1 MKKKVL
7 SVLLSAV
14 VAAALLTGCGD
25 KASESSSESAAPA
38 QEEQSEPEAA
48 EAANQSDA
56 AEAEE
61 QAGEAEAAEEGLTA
75 ETAMLVSAT
84 GQVIEPKNGEHYKF
98 GFTEMSAGSFFDAC
112 YNGAA
117 EIVEANGDEI
127 VHVEGKADSAY
138 QLGVVEDFIAQGCD
152 AVFYNPSDAAA
163 SAAAVKALNDAGIP
177 IINFDSAVSDLS
189 KVDCFVV
196 SDSYSCGQI
205 AGEELVK
212 NHPEGGKVA
221 VLDFPAS
228 AAATDRANGFI
239 DTVTANGFEVVA
251 QMDAGAKPEKGLT
264 VMGDLIQGHS
274 DLTAVFCIN
283 DECAQG
289 AYSAIT
295 AAQEDI
301 EIYSVNAGPEA
312 KAAMAKDG
320 KEGIWK
326 CTAAQSPIGIGK
338 QSAEVAY
345 KVLKGEEYET
355 RIEIASFAVTPDN
368 IDQYKDSDWQ

>member
-1 MKKKVL
+1 MKKKWM
-7 SVLLSAV
+7 SAV
-14 VAAALLTGCGD
+14 LCVTMTGMLLAGCGN
-25 KASESSSESAAPA
+25 SGETA
-38 QEEQSEPEAA
+38 QTTEPAA
-48 EAANQSDA
+48 EETEEPA

-61 QAGEAEAAEEGLTA
+61 TEEAAAPEEAESSEGN
-75 ETAMLVSAT
+75 
-84 GQVIEPKNGEHYKF
+84 VIAPKNGEHYKF
-98 GFTEMSAGSFFDAC
+98 GFTEMSAGSFFEAC

-117 EIVEANGDEI
+117 EIIEANGDEI
-127 VHVEGKADSAY
+127 IHSEGKADSAY
-138 QLGVVEDFIAQGCD
+138 QLSVVEDFIAQGCD
-152 AVFYNPSDAAA
+152 LVFYNPSDAAA

-177 IINFDSAVSDLS
+177 IVNFDSAVSDLS
-189 KVDCFVV
+189 KVNCFVV

-228 AAATDRANGFI
+228 AAAADRANGFV
-239 DTVTANGFEVVA
+239 DTVTAAGFEVVA

-264 VMGDLIQGHS
+264 VMEDLMQAHS
-274 DLTAVFCIN
+274 DLLAIFCIN

-295 AAQEDI
+295 AAGEDI

-312 KAAMAKDG
+312 KAAMTKDG
-320 KEGIWK
+320 VKGIWK

-345 KVLKGEEYET
+345 QILNGESYESE
-355 RIEIASFAVTPDN
+355 IQIASFAVTPEN
-368 IDQYKDSDWQ
+368 IDQYNGSDWQ

>member
-1 MKKKVL
+1 MKKTLAIVL
-7 SVLLSAV
+7 
-14 VAAALLTGCGD
+14 AAAMAMSLAACGGNS
-25 KASESSSESAAPA
+25 ASETKTASAAPGDA
-38 QEEQSEPEAA
+38 TEAKA
-48 EAANQSDA
+48 ENTAADTDA
-56 AEAEE
+56 ESP
-61 QAGEAEAAEEGLTA
+61 AGE
-75 ETAMLVSAT
+75 
-84 GQVIEPKNGEHYKF
+84 QKNYKF

-112 YNGAA
+112 YSGA
-117 EIVEANGDEI
+117 EEVVKANGGEI

-138 QLGVVEDFIAQGCD
+138 QLGVIEDFISQGCD
-152 AVFYNPSDAAA
+152 LVFYNPSDAAA

-177 IINFDSAVSDLS
+177 IVNFDSAVSDLS

-205 AGEELVK
+205 AGEELIK

-228 AAATDRANGFI
+228 AAASDRAKGFV
-239 DTVTANGFEVVA
+239 DTVTADGLFEVVA

-264 VMGDLIQGHS
+264 VMQDLLQAHS

-295 AAQEDI
+295 TAGEKI

-312 KAAMAKDG
+312 KAAMTKDG
-320 KEGIWK
+320 ADGIWK
-326 CTAAQSPIGIGK
+326 CTAAQRPIEIGR

-345 KVLKGEEYET
+345 KILNGEEFESEI
-355 RIEIASFAVTPDN
+355 RIPSFAVTPEN
-368 IDQYKDSDWQ
+368 IDQYNKTDWQ

>member
-1 MKKKVL
+1 MKKSL
-7 SVLLSAV
+7 AV
-14 VAAALLTGCGD
+14 VLAAAMAMSLAACGGN
-25 KASESSSESAAPA
+25 SAGNATTAAATEAPA
-38 QEEQSEPEAA
+38 GTTEAKADEAA
-48 EAANQSDA
+48 ADT
-56 AEAEE
+56 EAE
-61 QAGEAEAAEEGLTA
+61 
-75 ETAMLVSAT
+75 SPS
-84 GQVIEPKNGEHYKF
+84 GQQKAYKF

-112 YNGAA
+112 YGGAEEVVKSNG
-117 EIVEANGDEI
+117 GEI

-138 QLGVVEDFIAQGCD
+138 QLGVIEDFISQGCD
-152 AVFYNPSDAAA
+152 LVFYNPSDAAA

-177 IINFDSAVSDLS
+177 IVNFDSAVSDLS
-189 KVDCFVV
+189 KVNCFVV

-205 AGEELVK
+205 AGEELIK

-228 AAATDRANGFI
+228 AAAADRAKGFV
-239 DTVTANGFEVVA
+239 DTVTADGLFEVAA

-264 VMGDLIQGHS
+264 VMQDLLQAHS

-295 AAQEDI
+295 TAGEKI

-312 KAAMAKDG
+312 KAAMTKDG
-320 KEGIWK
+320 TDGIWK
-326 CTAAQSPIGIGK
+326 CTAAQRPIEIGK

-345 KVLKGEEYET
+345 KILNGEEYEA
-355 RIEIASFAVTPDN
+355 EIKIPSFAVTPEN
-368 IDQYKDSDWQ
+368 IDQYNKADWQ

>member
-1 MKKKVL
+1 MKKKLVSAML
-7 SVLLSAV
+7 CAAMTGVLLA
-14 VAAALLTGCGD
+14 GCGGSQD
-25 KASESSSESAAPA
+25 GADGSAA
-38 QEEQSEPEAA
+38 EETTEEAGETGDSA
-48 EAANQSDA
+48 GATDTAGTSA
-56 AEAEE
+56 
-61 QAGEAEAAEEGLTA
+61 AGEA
-75 ETAMLVSAT
+75 T
-84 GQVIEPKNGEHYKF
+84 GVVIEPKNGDHYKF
-98 GFTEMSAGSFFDAC
+98 GFTEMSAGSFFEAC

-127 VHVEGKADSAY
+127 IHSEGKADSAY
-138 QLGVVEDFIAQGCD
+138 QLSVVEDFIAQGCD

-189 KVDCFVV
+189 KVNCFVV

-239 DTVTANGFEVVA
+239 DTVTEAGFEIVA

-264 VMGDLIQGHS
+264 VMEDLMQANP
-274 DLTAVFCIN
+274 DLQAVFCIN

-295 AAQEDI
+295 AAGEDI

-312 KAAMAKDG
+312 KAAMTKDG
-320 KEGIWK
+320 ADGIWK
-326 CTAAQSPIGIGK
+326 CTAAQRPIVIG
-338 QSAEVAY
+338 QESANVAY
-345 KVLKGEEYET
+345 KILNGEAYDTE
-355 RIEIASFAVTPDN
+355 IQIASFAVTPENVDEYN
-368 IDQYKDSDWQ
+368 GSDWQ

>member
-1 MKKKVL
+1 MKRKVF
-7 SVLLSAV
+7 SVLLSVVLAV
-14 VAAALLTGCGD
+14 SLLTGCNSTSTPETKTTEGTG
-25 KASESSSESAAPA
+25 AS
-38 QEEQSEPEAA
+38 
-48 EAANQSDA
+48 
-56 AEAEE
+56 
-61 QAGEAEAAEEGLTA
+61 QAGEAKEEK
-75 ETAMLVSAT
+75 
-84 GQVIEPKNGEHYKF
+84 QYKF

-112 YNGAA
+112 YSGVA
-117 EIVEANGDEI
+117 EVVEANGDTI

-138 QLGVVEDFIAQGCD
+138 QLGVIEDLIAQGCD
-152 AVFYNPSDAAA
+152 LVFYNPSDASA

-177 IINFDSAVSDLS
+177 IVNFDSAVSDLS

-264 VMGDLIQGHS
+264 VMEDLIQAHG

-295 AAQEDI
+295 AANEDI

-312 KAAMAKDG
+312 KSAMDKDG
-320 KEGIWK
+320 VDGIWK
-326 CTAAQSPIGIGK
+326 CSAAQSPIGIGQK
-338 QSAEVAY
+338 SAEVAY
-345 KVLKGEEYET
+345 KILNGEAYES
-355 RIEIASFAVTPDN
+355 EIQIPSFAVTPEN
-368 IDQYKDSDWQ
+368 IDQYKGSDWQ

>member
-152 AVFYNPSDAAA
+152 VVFYNPSDAAA

-326 CTAAQSPIGIGK
+326 CTAAQSPIGIRK

-345 KVLKGEEYET
+345 KVLEGEEYET

>member
-1 MKKKVL
+1 MKRKLL
-7 SVLLSAV
+7 SVLLSTVLASF
-14 VAAALLTGCGD
+14 LLMGCSSND
-25 KASESSSESAAPA
+25 NSKADNTTEATEEPASETNDSAESKTT
-38 QEEQSEPEAA
+38 ETT
-48 EAANQSDA
+48 DA
-56 AEAEE
+56 K
-61 QAGEAEAAEEGLTA
+61 T
-75 ETAMLVSAT
+75 
-84 GQVIEPKNGEHYKF
+84 YKF
-98 GFTEMSAGSFFDAC
+98 GFSEMSAGSFFDAC
-112 YNGAA
+112 YGGLA
-117 EIVEANGDEI
+117 EVIEAHGDTVI
-127 VHVEGKADSAY
+127 HLEGKADSAY
-138 QLGVVEDFIAQGCD
+138 QLGVIEDFIAQGCD
-152 AVFYNPSDAAA
+152 LVFYNPSDASA
-163 SAAAVKALNDAGIP
+163 SSAAVKALNDAGIP
-177 IINFDSAVSDLS
+177 IVNFDSAVSDLT

-264 VMGDLIQGHS
+264 VMEDLIQAHS

-295 AAQEDI
+295 AANGVI

-312 KAAMAKDG
+312 KSAMAKDG
-320 KEGIWK
+320 VDGIWK
-326 CTAAQSPIGIGK
+326 CSAAQSPIGIGQK
-338 QSAEVAY
+338 SAEVAY
-345 KVLKGEEYET
+345 KILGGEEYEA
-355 RIEIASFAVTPDN
+355 EIQIPSFAVTPEN

>member
-1 MKKKVL
+1 MKTEGTYMKKKLL
-7 SVLLSAV
+7 SVLLSTAMV
-14 VAAALLTGCGD
+14 VTMLMGCGD
-25 KASESSSESAAPA
+25 SGSTGSADNTQTEEPA
-38 QEEQSEPEAA
+38 QEEAA
-48 EAANQSDA
+48 APAAD
-56 AEAEE
+56 EE
-61 QAGEAEAAEEGLTA
+61 KETAGDTQQLTA
-75 ETAMLVSAT
+75 ETPMLVSAT
-84 GQVIEPKNGEHYKF
+84 GEVIKPKNGDHYKF

-189 KVDCFVV
+189 QVDCFVV

-239 DTVTANGFEVVA
+239 DVVTANGFEVVA
-251 QMDAGAKPEKGLT
+251 QMDAGAKPEKGLS
-264 VMGDLIQGHS
+264 VMGDLIQAHS
-274 DLTAVFCIN
+274 DLVAIFCIN

-295 AAQEDI
+295 TAGESI

-326 CTAAQSPIGIGK
+326 CTAAQSPIGIGQ
-338 QSAEVAY
+338 QSAEVLY
-345 KVLKGEEYET
+345 KLLNGEEYET

>member
-1 MKKKVL
+1 MKKKL
-7 SVLLSAV
+7 ISTILC
-14 VAAALLTGCGD
+14 VAMVGAMVTGCG
-25 KASESSSESAAPA
+25 KTTESAA
-38 QEEQSEPEAA
+38 ET
-48 EAANQSDA
+48 
-56 AEAEE
+56 
-61 QAGEAEAAEEGLTA
+61 TA
-75 ETAMLVSAT
+75 ETTTEQTTEDASANDGDATAADTSEAT
-84 GQVIEPKNGEHYKF
+84 GAVIAPKNGDHYKF
-98 GFTEMSAGSFFDAC
+98 GFTEMSAGSFFEAC

-117 EIVEANGDEI
+117 EIIEANGDEI
-127 VHVEGKADSAY
+127 IHSEGKADSAY
-138 QLGVVEDFIAQGCD
+138 QLGVIEDFIAQGCD

-189 KVDCFVV
+189 KVNCFVV

-205 AGEELVK
+205 AGQELIK

-239 DTVTANGFEVVA
+239 DTVKKAGFEVVA

-264 VMGDLIQGHS
+264 VMEDLMQANP
-274 DLTAVFCIN
+274 DLVAVFCIN

-295 AAQEDI
+295 AAGQQI

-312 KAAMAKDG
+312 KAAITKDG
-320 KEGIWK
+320 ADGIWK
-326 CTAAQSPIGIGK
+326 CTAAQCPIVIG
-338 QSAEVAY
+338 QESAKVAY
-345 KVLKGEEYET
+345 KILNGEEYES
-355 RIEIASFAVTPDN
+355 EIQIPSFAVTPEN
-368 IDQYKDSDWQ
+368 INEYNGADWQ

>member
-1 MKKKVL
+1 MKKTLAVIL
-7 SVLLSAV
+7 ASMVAVSLTACGGSAAKDTT
-14 VAAALLTGCGD
+14 AA
-25 KASESSSESAAPA
+25 AAPA
-38 QEEQSEPEAA
+38 SEGAA
-48 EAANQSDA
+48 EISADTTAAD
-56 AEAEE
+56 
-61 QAGEAEAAEEGLTA
+61 TA
-75 ETAMLVSAT
+75 KETDKK
-84 GQVIEPKNGEHYKF
+84 QYKF

-112 YNGAA
+112 YSGVD
-117 EIVEANGDEI
+117 EVVKANGDEV

-138 QLGVVEDFIAQGCD
+138 QLGVIEDFISQGCD
-152 AVFYNPSDAAA
+152 LVFYNPSDAAA

-177 IINFDSAVSDLS
+177 IVNFDSAVSDLS
-189 KVDCFVV
+189 KVNCFVV

-228 AAATDRANGFI
+228 AAAADRAKGFV
-239 DTVTANGFEVVA
+239 DTVTAGGLFEVAA

-264 VMGDLIQGHS
+264 VMQDLLQAHG

-295 AAQEDI
+295 TAGEKI

-312 KAAMAKDG
+312 KAAMTKDG
-320 KEGIWK
+320 VDGIWK
-326 CTAAQSPIGIGK
+326 CTAAQSPIGIGQK
-338 QSAEVAY
+338 SAEVAY
-345 KVLKGEEYET
+345 KILNGESYES
-355 RIEIASFAVTPDN
+355 EIKIPSFAVTPEN
-368 IDQYKDSDWQ
+368 IDQYNKTDWQ

>member
-1 MKKKVL
+1 MKKTL
-7 SVLLSAV
+7 AV
-14 VAAALLTGCGD
+14 VLAAMVAASLAACG
-25 KASESSSESAAPA
+25 SSQSGITQESSTTAAK
-38 QEEQSEPEAA
+38 
-48 EAANQSDA
+48 
-56 AEAEE
+56 
-61 QAGEAEAAEEGLTA
+61 AAEEKDTTEKAGDTA
-75 ETAMLVSAT
+75 TEA
-84 GQVIEPKNGEHYKF
+84 PKAEGDKQSYKF

-112 YNGAA
+112 YSG
-117 EIVEANGDEI
+117 VEEVVKANGGEV

-138 QLGVVEDFIAQGCD
+138 QLGVIEDFISQGCD
-152 AVFYNPSDAAA
+152 LVFYNPSDAAG

-177 IINFDSAVSDLS
+177 IVNFDSAVSDLS
-189 KVDCFVV
+189 KVNCFVV

-205 AGEELVK
+205 AGEELIK

-228 AAATDRANGFI
+228 AAAADRAKGFV
-239 DTVTANGFEVVA
+239 DTVTADGLFEVVA

-264 VMGDLIQGHS
+264 VMQDLLQAHS

-295 AAQEDI
+295 TAGEKI

-312 KAAMAKDG
+312 KSAMTKDG
-320 KEGIWK
+320 VDGIWK

-338 QSAEVAY
+338 ASAEVAY
-345 KVLKGEEYET
+345 KILSGESYDSE
-355 RIEIASFAVTPDN
+355 IKIASFAVTPEN
-368 IDQYKDSDWQ
+368 IEQYNKTDWQ

>member
-1 MKKKVL
+1 MKKKLV
-7 SVLLSAV
+7 SVILCAAMVGTMAV
-14 VAAALLTGCGD
+14 GCGS
-25 KASESSSESAAPA
+25 K
-38 QEEQSEPEAA
+38 EEAVADTATET
-48 EAANQSDA
+48 A
-56 AEAEE
+56 AEAEDTMD
-61 QAGEAEAAEEGLTA
+61 AAEETDTSADAG
-75 ETAMLVSAT
+75 EVVIHDAT
-84 GQVIEPKNGEHYKF
+84 GEVIAPKNGDHYKF
-98 GFTEMSAGSFFDAC
+98 GFTEMSAGSFFKAC

-117 EIVEANGDEI
+117 EIIEANGDEI
-127 VHVEGKADSAY
+127 VHSEGKADSAY

-189 KVDCFVV
+189 KVNSFVV

-239 DTVTANGFEVVA
+239 DTVKDAGFEVVA

-264 VMGDLIQGHS
+264 VMEDLMQANP
-274 DLTAVFCIN
+274 DLTAIFCIN

-295 AAQEDI
+295 AAGQNI

-312 KAAMAKDG
+312 KAAITKDG
-320 KEGIWK
+320 ADGIWK
-326 CTAAQSPIGIGK
+326 CTAAQCPIVIG
-338 QSAEVAY
+338 QESAKVAY
-345 KVLKGEEYET
+345 KILNGEAYES
-355 RIEIASFAVTPDN
+355 EIQIPSFAVTPEN
-368 IDQYKDSDWQ
+368 INDYNGSDWQ

>member
-1 MKKKVL
+1 MKKKLV
-7 SVLLSAV
+7 SVMV
-14 VAAALLTGCGD
+14 CAAMMGVMLAGCG
-25 KASESSSESAAPA
+25 SSDTSAETDTPSK
-38 QEEQSEPEAA
+38 ETE
-48 EAANQSDA
+48 
-56 AEAEE
+56 
-61 QAGEAEAAEEGLTA
+61 A
-75 ETAMLVSAT
+75 ETAESTAAPSEEE
-84 GQVIEPKNGEHYKF
+84 GKVIAPKNGEHYKF
-98 GFTEMSAGSFFDAC
+98 GFTEMSAGSFFEAC

-117 EIVEANGDEI
+117 EIIEANGDEI
-127 VHVEGKADSAY
+127 IHSEGKADSAY
-138 QLGVVEDFIAQGCD
+138 QLSVVEDFIAQGCD

-189 KVDCFVV
+189 KVNCFVV

-228 AAATDRANGFI
+228 AAAMDRANGFI
-239 DTVTANGFEVVA
+239 DTVKEAGFEIVA

-264 VMGDLIQGHS
+264 VMEDLMQAHS
-274 DLTAVFCIN
+274 ELTAIFCIN

-295 AAQEDI
+295 AAGEDI

-312 KAAMAKDG
+312 KAAMTKDG
-320 KEGIWK
+320 VEGIWK
-326 CTAAQSPIGIGK
+326 CTAAQSPIGIGQK
-338 QSAEVAY
+338 SAEVAY
-345 KVLKGEEYET
+345 QILNGEDYESE
-355 RIEIASFAVTPDN
+355 IEIASFAVTPEN
-368 IDQYKDSDWQ
+368 IEEYNGSDWQ